1 MNPILWSALGL
12 GLVGSLHCIGMCG
25 PIALA
30 LPATKQSRALLLLHR
45 LAYHVGRV
53 MTYMLLGVIV
63 GSFGQIIA
71 FAGFQQGLSL
81 IAGLIILIT
90 LSLSLWVPS
99 ALHRLQPN
107 SWLLSLTN
115 RIRDFWSR
123 LFRSPKFL
131 SLFGI
136 GLLNG
141 FLPCGLLYVA
151 LAAAAATGNW
161 IDGSLSMFYFG
172 LGTIP
177 ALLAVSY
184 LGAFLPAKLRMSA
197 SKLIPVGALVMGILL
212 ILRGL
217 SLGIP
222 YLSPNLAQRAAENPR
237 TVKECYK

>member
-1 MNPILWSALGL
+1 MNPVLWSALGL
-12 GLVGSLHCIGMCG
+12 GIVGSLHCIGMCG

-30 LPATKQSRALLLLHR
+30 LPSTRHSRTRLLLHR
-45 LAYHVGRV
+45 LTYHLGRIL
-53 MTYMLLGVIV
+53 TYMLLGVIV
-63 GSFGQIIA
+63 GSVGQMLT

-81 IAGLIILIT
+81 SAGLLILIT
-90 LSLSLWVPS
+90 LGLSYLVPGTL
-99 ALHRLQPN
+99 AQFQPN
-107 SWLLSLTN
+107 SQLLAITN
-115 RIRDFWSR
+115 RVRNFWSG
-123 LFRSPKFL
+123 LFRTPKFL

-161 IDGSLSMFYFG
+161 LDGSLSMFFFG
-172 LGTIP
+172 IGTIP

-184 LGAFLPAKLRMSA
+184 LGSFLPAKIRGSA
-197 SKLIPVGALVMGILL
+197 AKLIPVGALVMAVLL

-222 YLSPNLAQRAAENPR
+222 YISPNLEQRAAENPR
-237 TVKECYK
+237 TANECCK